1 MFNDERI
8 IIERGKILRKINII
22 AIIVSFVFLVSR
34 ILIYKDS
41 LGLPVFSLL
50 ATEICT
56 LLTSVFMCVVHYYLI
71 FKLLYILLYSLL

>member
-22 AIIVSFVFLVSR
+22 AIIVSSVFLISR

-41 LGLPVFSLL
+41 LVLPVFSLL

-56 LLTSVFMCVVHYYLI
+56 LLTSVIIIIIGEIKYKTNINQVC
-71 FKLLYILLYSLL
+71 